1 MSLTLSGRL
10 IGLVRSDNTDRETGA
25 ITQVVAA
32 EILHQERGK
41 SVIESLKFDLACIP
55 GWEKAVGQNVEL
67 EVRMYAMKSNSG
79 GIQSGLALADK
90 KAYPVVVQA
99 TPVSTLKAA

>member
-1 MSLTLSGRL
+1 MLTLTGRL

-55 GWEKAVGQNVEL
+55 GWEKCIGKDVEL
-67 EVRMYAMKSNSG
+67 EVRMYAMKGNNGS
-79 GIQSGLALADK
+79 IQSGLALADK
-90 KAYPVVVQA
+90 KAYPMVANVLV
-99 TPVSTLKAA
+99 PSPLKAA